1 MPTGQLIHHP
11 NKLHHVHKDT
21 NANIKDARQQGYY
34 YVVDI
39 KSTETTTLTLTIK
52 QHNIL
57 WLVKPIR
64 VSDSVERY
72 VEQVVIIKELF
83 GIGVAE

>member
-1 MPTGQLIHHP
+1 M
-11 NKLHHVHKDT
+11 
-21 NANIKDARQQGYY
+21 
-34 YVVDI
+34 VDI

-72 VEQVVIIKELF
+72 VEQVVIGEELF